1 MLIDPRHLAAKGSP
15 STIQSP
21 YTDMRISMT
30 PERFFK
36 AASDT
41 TRLNSLL
48 LLRREGRLCVC
59 ELVHSLAL
67 SQPKISRHLGQL
79 RDQGIVLDERRGQ
92 WVHYRLNEDL
102 PDWALDTLD
111 ALLRSRDLATLTG
124 RLDGMLDR
132 PSRVAD

>member
-1 MLIDPRHLAAKGSP
+1 MGFG
-15 STIQSP
+15 TIESK

-36 AASDT
+36 AVSDT

-59 ELVHSLAL
+59 ELVCALEL

-92 WVHYRLNEDL
+92 WVHYRLNDDL

-124 RLDGMLDR
+124 RLDGMADR
-132 PSRVAD
+132 PSLVSG

>member
-1 MLIDPRHLAAKGSP
+1 MRFG
-15 STIQSP
+15 TIESK

-36 AASDT
+36 AVSDT

-59 ELVHSLAL
+59 ELVCALAL

-92 WVHYRLNEDL
+92 WVHYRLNDDL

-111 ALLRSRDLATLTG
+111 ALLCSRDLATLTG
-124 RLDGMLDR
+124 RLDGMADR
-132 PSRVAD
+132 PSLVSG